1 MVPKSSTQFPVKQTV
16 IIKSAPPPAAP
27 KKSSLS
33 PARDLNSNSLSHD
46 QMLLSLYKQDG
57 EDDLPSK
64 LSNHPPLTTLQEG
77 MARRPVVGGTG
88 QSSKSSTVVHEDRDG
103 GGVDQENKEVSIE
116 HFLGMI
122 LIERSPVSVGQAM
135 ASCNSPAISV
145 SEVEALLSSSKDKV
159 DRLVRDNEDIMGKLL
174 DIRKH
179 GLVHW
184 SGEGTLKW
192 TCLGEKEGEQAERG

>member
-1 MVPKSSTQFPVKQTV
+1 MVPKCSLLAPVKQTA
-16 IIKSAPPPAAP
+16 IIKSVSPPAAP

-46 QMLLSLYKQDG
+46 QMLLSLYRQDG
-57 EDDLPSK
+57 EDDLSSSH

-103 GGVDQENKEVSIE
+103 SRVDKENKEVTTE

-122 LIERSPVSVGQAM
+122 LIERSPVSVEQAM

-145 SEVEALLSSSKDKV
+145 LEVEDLLSRSKDKV
-159 DRLVRDNEDIMGKLL
+159 DRLFRDNEKRMEKLL
-174 DIRKH
+174 DIGKH

-192 TCLGEKEGEQAERG
+192 TCLGVGEKKDE